1 MPNITT
7 TTDENGNKVLD
18 IGMGND
24 TEVTLATANTYVD
37 KNIIIRINS
46 SAAVDVATT
55 AETLNYLSITLPD
68 LATEEF

>member
-18 IGMGND
+18 LDMGND

-46 SAAVDVATT
+46 PVDVATT

>member
-18 IGMGND
+18 VDMGNA

-37 KNIIIRINS
+37 KNIIIRIS
-46 SAAVDVATT
+46 SPVDVATT
-55 AETLNYLSITLPD
+55 NETLNYLSITIPD
-68 LATEEF
+68 LTTEGF

>member
-18 IGMGND
+18 VDMGNA

-37 KNIIIRINS
+37 KNIIIRITS
-46 SAAVDVATT
+46 AVDVATT
-55 AETLNYLSITLPD
+55 NETLNYLSITIPD
-68 LATEEF
+68 LTTEGF

>member
-18 IGMGND
+18 VDMGNA

-37 KNIIIRINS
+37 KNIIIRIS
-46 SAAVDVATT
+46 SSVDVATT
-55 AETLNYLSITLPD
+55 NETLNYLSITIPD
-68 LATEEF
+68 LATEGF

>member
-18 IGMGND
+18 VDMGNS

-37 KNIIIRINS
+37 KNIIIRIS
-46 SAAVDVATT
+46 SPVDVATT
-55 AETLNYLSITLPD
+55 EETLNYLSITLPD

>member
-18 IGMGND
+18 LDMGND

-37 KNIIIRINS
+37 KNIIIRIS
-46 SAAVDVATT
+46 SPVDVATT
-55 AETLNYLSITLPD
+55 EETLNYLSITLPD

>member
-18 IGMGND
+18 VGMGNA

-37 KNIIIRINS
+37 KNIIIRIS
-46 SAAVDVATT
+46 SPVDVATT
-55 AETLNYLSITLPD
+55 EETLNYLSITIPD
-68 LATEEF
+68 LTTEGF

>member
-18 IGMGND
+18 VDMGNA

-37 KNIIIRINS
+37 KNIIIRITS
-46 SAAVDVATT
+46 PVDVATT
-55 AETLNYLSITLPD
+55 NETLNYLSITIPD
-68 LATEEF
+68 LTTEGF

>member
-18 IGMGND
+18 LDMGND

-37 KNIIIRINS
+37 KNIIIRITS
-46 SAAVDVATT
+46 AVDVATT
-55 AETLNYLSITLPD
+55 DETLNYLSITLPD

>member
-18 IGMGND
+18 VDMGTG

-37 KNIIIRINS
+37 KNIIIRITS
-46 SAAVDVATT
+46 PVDVATT

>member
-18 IGMGND
+18 VDMGNA

-37 KNIIIRINS
+37 KNIIIRIS
-46 SAAVDVATT
+46 SPVDVATT
-55 AETLNYLSITLPD
+55 EETLNYLSITIPD
-68 LATEEF
+68 LTTEGF

>member
-18 IGMGND
+18 VDMGTD

-37 KNIIIRINS
+37 KNIIIRITS
-46 SAAVDVATT
+46 AVDVATT

-68 LATEEF
+68 LATEGF

>member
-18 IGMGND
+18 VGMGNA

-37 KNIIIRINS
+37 KNIIIRISS
-46 SAAVDVATT
+46 SASGDVATT
-55 AETLNYLSITLPD
+55 NETLNYLSITIPD
-68 LATEEF
+68 LTTEGF

>member
-18 IGMGND
+18 VDMGNS

-37 KNIIIRINS
+37 KNIIIRIS
-46 SAAVDVATT
+46 SPVDVATT

>member
-18 IGMGND
+18 VYMGNA

-37 KNIIIRINS
+37 KNIIIRITS
-46 SAAVDVATT
+46 PVDVATT
-55 AETLNYLSITLPD
+55 NETLNYLSITIPD
-68 LATEEF
+68 LTTEGF

>member
-7 TTDENGNKVLD
+7 TTDENGNKVLNVD
-18 IGMGND
+18 MSTD

-37 KNIIIRINS
+37 KNIIIRITS
-46 SAAVDVATT
+46 PVDVATT
-55 AETLNYLSITLPD
+55 NETLNYLSIILPD

>member
-18 IGMGND
+18 VDMGNS

-37 KNIIIRINS
+37 KNIIIRIS
-46 SAAVDVATT
+46 SPVDVATT
-55 AETLNYLSITLPD
+55 NETLNYLSITIPD
-68 LATEEF
+68 LTTEGF

>member
-18 IGMGND
+18 IDMGND

-37 KNIIIRINS
+37 KNIIIRIS
-46 SAAVDVATT
+46 SPVDVATT
-55 AETLNYLSITLPD
+55 EETLNYLSITLPD